1 MISIIMTTIQS
12 PPPSSPSPSPST
24 TLPGM
29 SEGSVKV
36 LLVSCKVFDYFHV
49 SVVVDQGE
57 VTGNF
62 GDKNMAQ
69 KREEREKNLFNKA
82 LLGDKGW
89 F

>member
-1 MISIIMTTIQS
+1 MTTIQS

-57 VTGNF
+57 VTEDV
-62 GDKNMAQ
+62 GDKKMA
-69 KREEREKNLFNKA
+69 KNREETEKN
-82 LLGDKGW
+82 DQP
-89 F
+89 